1 MVAHTVTSPTE
12 ANQHQAGFRVG
23 NLAQSKLKMRPGKKP
38 GPKGNRKS
46 SQDRRYQA
54 VLMRRDGMSL
64 QDIGD
69 KLGVTPQMVSGYIS
83 QSLKELQSQS
93 LDAISEERT
102 LDLLRIDESLSDV
115 EACIRALRVDAKQG
129 EREASATIARLLD
142 TRCKLIDRRA
152 KLLGTDAPAKSE
164 VTGKDGAPLVE
175 EVTPQRIRDVMR
187 ARFGGNVCP
196 EVEEE
201 SGSATDSDGSGDPP
215 DAG

>member
-1 MVAHTVTSPTE
+1 VSE
-12 ANQHQAGFRVG
+12 RKGR
-23 NLAQSKLKMRPGKKP
+23 KP
-38 GPKGNRKS
+38 GPKGSRLSTEIRRTEAIKLRVAGWNTYAIAEKLDVTHQTVS
-46 SQDRRYQA
+46 EYIETYLDRVKEESKDRISHERE
-54 VLMRRDGMSL
+54 L
-64 QDIGD
+64 DI
-69 KLGVTPQMVSGYIS
+69 
-83 QSLKELQSQS
+83 
-93 LDAISEERT
+93 
-102 LDLLRIDESLSDV
+102 LRIEESLIDV

-129 EREASATIARLLD
+129 EREASQTIARLLD

-164 VTGKDGAPLVE
+164 VTGKDGSPLVE

-201 SGSATDSDGSGDPP
+201 TNGDGNVP